1 MRSRRSLV
9 VGSGLADADAE
20 GEGDLASLCSGHPT
34 SFGGSTWFTSCRF
47 FLSVLAVWRQ
57 KSCDVASGVRRLVV
71 WSVLLVKCVV
81 HAWPSGKKVRLPSLP
96 ADCAEE

>member
-34 SFGGSTWFTSCRF
+34 SFGGSICFTSCRF
-47 FLSVLAVWRQ
+47 FLSVLAVWHQR
-57 KSCDVASGVRRLVV
+57 SCDVASGVRRNVM
-71 WSVLLVKCVV
+71 WSVLLAKCVV
-81 HAWPSGKKVRLPSLP
+81 RVWPSGKKVRLPSHP
-96 ADCAEE
+96 ADCEEE